1 MNGRSRVTLT
11 PLGAILLGLLAAGL
25 VAGFAGSHTV
35 QVAGFI
41 VVVIAVLLL
50 LADRI
55 PERLKWW
62 LTPPTLRKASGLTKP
77 QPWTSRR
84 ERELLE
90 LRARQRSAPRPGR
103 PVPKR
108 SETPTRRRSPG
119 RGA

>member
-1 MNGRSRVTLT
+1 MKGVRLT

-25 VAGFAGSHTV
+25 VAGFAGSHAV
-35 QVAGFI
+35 QVAGFV

-55 PERLKWW
+55 PARMKWW

-77 QPWTSRR
+77 EPWTSRR

-90 LRARQRSAPRPGR
+90 LRARRRNAPPA
-103 PVPKR
+103 
-108 SETPTRRRSPG
+108 TRRAGKPPEPPREPRSPG

>member
-1 MNGRSRVTLT
+1 MNGRSRATLT

-25 VAGFAGSHTV
+25 VAGFVGSHTV
-35 QVAGFI
+35 QTAGFV

-55 PERLKWW
+55 PTRLKWW

-90 LRARQRSAPRPGR
+90 LRARQRSAPRAGR
-103 PVPKR
+103 RAP
-108 SETPTRRRSPG
+108 TPPEPRPEHRTPG